1 MSTTITSTQKT
12 LQSAENLI
20 PLPTTGPTA
29 QVFSQGD
36 SVTQVQVV
44 TSSQIYQDK
53 SISVSDGT
61 TADPNA
67 TYVGT
72 NGGTPMFAIKNPNGS
87 NPPNLNNA
95 LEAPPIQGSDY
106 QGFDTNGKVRQG
118 LLGAL

>member
-1 MSTTITSTQKT
+1 MIVLTGTQKT
-12 LQSAENLI
+12 LQSAENLV

-29 QVFSQGD
+29 QVFSEGD
-36 SVTQVQVV
+36 SVTQLQTV
-44 TSSQIYQDK
+44 TTSQIYQDQ
-53 SISVSDGT
+53 SVSVTDGT
-61 TADPNA
+61 TADPAA

-87 NPPNLNNA
+87 NPPNLNSP
-95 LEAPPIQGSDY
+95 LEAPAVEGSDY